1 MFLSLVDFESIQ
13 SGKLDTANLID
24 VIGQV
29 FELGDLE
36 TVQCHG
42 KQRKKIEFS
51 LRDISDQK
59 IPCCLWGKF
68 AEAIHSFS
76 QQAEEEI
83 VVCLIRFAKIGTY
96 RNKAKGKQPQC
107 SKRFRANGGDY
118 NNKSAQFSNIISRR
132 SSCLKIQPTNLLPA
146 FSKADIAKQQN
157 SKVWTTSQHNETE
170 DELDITA
177 VTHNLYEE
185 GDDYSDQSYDVS
197 SEDSDSYEIT
207 TGNTE
212 KKNWKKFCTR

>member
-59 IPCCLWGKF
+59 IPCCLWRKF

-96 RNKAKGKQPQC
+96 RNQVQISNAFDASQVYFNPPIKDTYEFM
-107 SKRFRANGGDY
+107 KRF
-118 NNKSAQFSNIISRR
+118 
-132 SSCLKIQPTNLLPA
+132 
-146 FSKADIAKQQN
+146 
-157 SKVWTTSQHNETE
+157 
-170 DELDITA
+170 
-177 VTHNLYEE
+177 
-185 GDDYSDQSYDVS
+185 
-197 SEDSDSYEIT
+197 
-207 TGNTE
+207 
-212 KKNWKKFCTR
+212 